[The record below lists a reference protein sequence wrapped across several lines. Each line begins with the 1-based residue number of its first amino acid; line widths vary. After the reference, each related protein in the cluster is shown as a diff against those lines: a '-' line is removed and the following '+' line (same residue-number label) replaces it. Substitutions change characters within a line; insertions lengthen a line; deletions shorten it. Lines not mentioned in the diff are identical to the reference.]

1 VLWYIDTQAN
11 QKSAI
16 EFKCSNKCG
25 KKCMRNYILDHN
37 RRLAGLAL
45 TGGIALSGLLACTP
59 TVQVAMPSEPI
70 TINLNVRI
78 EHEIRVRVEREL
90 DDIFTED
97 SGLF

>member
-1 VLWYIDTQAN
+1 
-11 QKSAI
+11 
-16 EFKCSNKCG
+16 
-25 KKCMRNYILDHN
+25 MRNDILDYN

-78 EHEIRVRVEREL
+78 EHEIRVRVESEL